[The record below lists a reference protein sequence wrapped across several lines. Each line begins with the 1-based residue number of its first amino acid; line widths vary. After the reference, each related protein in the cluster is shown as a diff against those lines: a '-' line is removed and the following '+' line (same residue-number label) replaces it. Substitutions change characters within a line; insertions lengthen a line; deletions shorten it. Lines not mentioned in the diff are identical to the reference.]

1 MEGKPVRAY
10 NITQCRR
17 HCLLAQGEVILE
29 SKNCNHPGS
38 HLRAVMALD
47 HSRLGLENKFAENK
61 SGRIFYVRQVYCT
74 KSCQQIW
81 VRVNNLLYF
90 LYITSEVKQYYEAL
104 FLSYRPQTKSSISQ
118 FFKINCT
125 HSIFRTTEPSK
136 HAWAF
141 RVTVQKISKIT
152 YTASW
157 FSLLTSA
164 KFAENIK
171 RVTLQHNKEFWFN
184 YVITMCNASVNSSCE
199 QPPPPPRAT
208 AGHLPAFSVLGVGH
222 LQILRCPGAGH
233 LSTPGLFP
241 SFWHARGFL
250 SEYNYTVDITGK
262 KADWLIFQGQGVLK
276 ACSRFYACISSLLI
290 KPELNGET
298 RELSK
303 WINVFWLV
311 NQISVDIIWRTSFH
325 I

>member
-1 MEGKPVRAY
+1 
-10 NITQCRR
+10 
-17 HCLLAQGEVILE
+17 
-29 SKNCNHPGS
+29 
-38 HLRAVMALD
+38 MALD

-199 QPPPPPRAT
+199 QPPPPPQGYRGAFARLFSPGGGAFANFALPGRRTFVNPRAIPKLLT
-208 AGHLPAFSVLGVGH
+208 CT
-222 LQILRCPGAGH
+222 R
-233 LSTPGLFP
+233 FP
-241 SFWHARGFL
+241 IR
-250 SEYNYTVDITGK
+250 I
-262 KADWLIFQGQGVLK
+262 
-276 ACSRFYACISSLLI
+276 
-290 KPELNGET
+290 
-298 RELSK
+298 
-303 WINVFWLV
+303 
-311 NQISVDIIWRTSFH
+311 
-325 I
+325 